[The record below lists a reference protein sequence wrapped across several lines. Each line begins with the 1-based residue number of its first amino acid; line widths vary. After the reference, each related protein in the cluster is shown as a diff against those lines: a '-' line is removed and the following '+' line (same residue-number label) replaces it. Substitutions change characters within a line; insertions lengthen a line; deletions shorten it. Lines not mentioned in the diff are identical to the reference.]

1 MAQRTHMNSSFA
13 AVSYTFSDGER
24 SMEALKLPPDEDAV
38 EGEEEGEV
46 AIVVRGPPC
55 RMWEWKGAKVEVE
68 GTLQNRSRNEMYGT
82 VLDTSAP
89 ESGNIRE
96 LHEIFG
102 H

>member
-24 SMEALKLPPDEDAV
+24 SMEAATAALRLPPDEDAV

-55 RMWEWKGAKVEVE
+55 RMWEWKGTKVEVE
-68 GTLQNRSRNEMYGT
+68 GTLQNRSRNVMHGT
-82 VLDTSAP
+82 NST
-89 ESGNIRE
+89 
-96 LHEIFG
+96 
-102 H
+102 

>member
-24 SMEALKLPPDEDAV
+24 SMEAAAALRLPPDEDAV

-55 RMWEWKGAKVEVE
+55 SMCEWNGTKVE
-68 GTLQNRSRNEMYGT
+68 GTLQKRSRNVT
-82 VLDTSAP
+82 
-89 ESGNIRE
+89 
-96 LHEIFG
+96 
-102 H
+102 